1 MLEGKALLATLNCVL
16 FFDCFAVLLYTIPQT
31 FSEPW
36 SAHGTSFCFVAIAD
50 LARSMQ
56 LNKGVK
62 GAVAFFGEMLRL
74 SSIVAVIVPVNKM
87 PWVDKRLAAERS

>member
-62 GAVAFFGEMLRL
+62 GAVAFFWREATIIIDSG
-74 SSIVAVIVPVNKM
+74 SHCTSK
-87 PWVDKRLAAERS
+87 